1 MARENY
7 DKQLTELRNQMMLLC
22 SMIEEVLQDTIH
34 ALVQQDVERA
44 EKIVSGD
51 GKVDEQVKSILQICY
66 TLLLRQQPVASDLRK
81 VSAAMKMITDMERIG
96 DHGTDISELT
106 ILMSGYSYPEEI
118 SIIEEMS
125 KVTTEMLI
133 DAVDAFAWKNAAKAQ
148 NVIDKDDKVDEL
160 FLTAKESIAKTIKE
174 NGVDAMQELDLL
186 MVAKYFERIGD
197 HATNI
202 AEWVRFSID
211 GELPADD

>member
-51 GKVDEQVKSILQICY
+51 GKVDEQVRSILQICY

-96 DHGTDISELT
+96 DNGTDISDLT
-106 ILMSGYSYPEEI
+106 ILMSG
-118 SIIEEMS
+118 MS

-133 DAVDAFAWKNAAKAQ
+133 DAVDAFAWENAAKSQ

-202 AEWVRFSID
+202 AEWVRFSIN